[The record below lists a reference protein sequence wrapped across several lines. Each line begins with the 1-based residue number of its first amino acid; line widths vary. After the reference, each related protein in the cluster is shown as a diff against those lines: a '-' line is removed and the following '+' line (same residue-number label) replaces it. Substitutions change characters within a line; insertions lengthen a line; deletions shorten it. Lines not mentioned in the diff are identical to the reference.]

1 MVNNVRDVNNWPVAP
16 STTVTFSLGAASAST
31 QPQIYQWFTIVGK
44 AGSPGSAGGTNSAAR
59 FSGPTGVAVH
69 NHGNLYVVDQSNCT
83 IRMGMPLPVFQSVTP
98 VNGSIELTW
107 SAAPGQTFQL
117 QYNSGLASTTWTN
130 LGAPVT
136 ATSATMSA
144 TDTSGPNPQHFY
156 RVIVQP

>member
-83 IRMGMPLPVFQSVTP
+83 IRMGMPLPVFQSVTA
-98 VNGSIELTW
+98 VNASIELTVN
-107 SAAPGQTFQL
+107 AFPGQKVQL
-117 QYNSGLASTTWTN
+117 QYSSDLASATWTN
-130 LGAPVT
+130 LGSPIT
-136 ATSATMSA
+136 ATDGTISA
-144 TDTSGPNPQHFY
+144 TDTPGPDQRRFY